1 MNRLVTSA
9 ALALSLLATSAVAL
23 AGGGKAEHKRG
34 DRADMAKQFPMA
46 GATFQQKATER
57 AQKAQQRL
65 DKHLTD
71 KQVPA
76 DKAAEIRAKF
86 AAHQAKV
93 QAKVTEVVAD
103 GTVTLDEAKAV
114 MAVAREGHPQH
125 KGGHGKT
132 ARKGQKLALKK
143 GRSGPRRRPCSWPC

>member
-1 MNRLVTSA
+1 MNRILTSA
-9 ALALSLLATSAVAL
+9 ALAFSLLASSAVAL
-23 AGGGKAEHKRG
+23 ADGGKAEHKHG
-34 DRADMAKQFPMA
+34 DRAAFEAQFPMA
-46 GATFQQKATER
+46 GATFQQKTNER
-57 AQKAQQRL
+57 AQKAREHMEKRL
-65 DKHLTD
+65 TE

-76 DKAAEIRAKF
+76 DKAGEIRAKF

-114 MAVAREGHPQH
+114 RAVAHEGRPQH

-132 ARKGQKLALKK
+132 ARKQK
-143 GRSGPRRRPCSWPC
+143 

>member
-1 MNRLVTSA
+1 MNRIFTSA
-9 ALALSLLATSAVAL
+9 ALALSLLASSAVAL
-23 AGGGKAEHKRG
+23 AGGGKAGHERG
-34 DRADMAKQFPMA
+34 DKAAFEKQFPMA
-46 GATFQQKATER
+46 GATFQQKAAER

-65 DKHLTD
+65 DKHLTE

-76 DKAAEIRAKF
+76 DKAGEIRAKF

-114 MAVAREGHPQH
+114 MAVAREGRPEH

-132 ARKGQKLALKK
+132 AHKGQKLARK
-143 GRSGPRRRPCSWPC
+143 GSRFPSS